1 MRQYGR
7 REFLKTSGLVLAAA
21 STGLLTAC
29 GSDSAGGGGN
39 VTPSPSSSQPAD
51 SSPSSREP
59 DSGSSSDN
67 PSSTPNT
74 PDDNT
79 PSDLEWVVR
88 RVEAGGQIV
97 ACNSAVTGRVVIP
110 SHWNNMTIASIG
122 GDFND
127 SRYKGF
133 QPTELVMPDTM
144 ISVGYGSL
152 KDFSSLQKISFSPNL
167 RSISSCAFKACTSL
181 TELYLP
187 DSLFSIDG
195 HAFSYCSSLRKVALS
210 KSLWKIEIETF
221 SDCNNL
227 KAIYIPKSLQNISQ
241 DAFKRTDSSVLEYI
255 YYEGSQTEWDALN
268 SNFRISG
275 GNDAFKNASHLIP
288 NASLEEFKN
297 LKV

>member
-51 SSPSSREP
+51 SSSSSREP

-152 KDFSSLQKISFSPNL
+152 KDFFFSAEDLFFSQSEIHQFLRLQSL
-167 RSISSCAFKACTSL
+167 
-181 TELYLP
+181 
-187 DSLFSIDG
+187 
-195 HAFSYCSSLRKVALS
+195 
-210 KSLWKIEIETF
+210 
-221 SDCNNL
+221 
-227 KAIYIPKSLQNISQ
+227 YIP
-241 DAFKRTDSSVLEYI
+241 D
-255 YYEGSQTEWDALN
+255 
-268 SNFRISG
+268 
-275 GNDAFKNASHLIP
+275 
-288 NASLEEFKN
+288 
-297 LKV
+297 

>member
-7 REFLKTSGLVLAAA
+7 REFLKVAGLVLAAA

-29 GSDSAGGGGN
+29 GSDSVGGGGN
-39 VTPSPSSSQPAD
+39 ITPAPGSGQPSDSNSSGGK
-51 SSPSSREP
+51 P
-59 DSGSSSDN
+59 DSGSGSDN

-74 PDDNT
+74 PNT

-110 SHWNNMTIASIG
+110 SHWDNMTIASIG
-122 GDFND
+122 GDFSN

-133 QPTELVMPDTM
+133 LPTELVMPDTM

-167 RSISSCAFKACTSL
+167 KSISSYAFKACTSL

-187 DSLFSIDG
+187 DSLFNIEG
-195 HAFSYCSSLRKVALS
+195 NAFSYCSSLRKVALS
-210 KSLWKIEIETF
+210 KSLWEIGIETF
-221 SDCNNL
+221 SYCNNL

-255 YYEGSQTEWDALN
+255 YYEGSQTEWNTLN
-268 SNFRISG
+268 ISG
-275 GNDAFKNASHLIP
+275 GNDAFKNASHLIL